1 MKKMDRSGSG
11 GKGFVLR
18 LHPSSPSFFSSS
30 FPRGYNREG
39 GGGGQSAR
47 GENGLLIRESR
58 RVTSG
63 EKSADPRFFP
73 PSVNL
78 FS

>member
-18 LHPSSPSFFSSS
+18 LHPSPSFFSSS

>member
-18 LHPSSPSFFSSS
+18 LHSSPSFFSSS
-30 FPRGYNREG
+30 FPREYNREG